1 MINASGPT
9 TDNNSN
15 NTGATPSMTPTPPV
29 NFPTH
34 NPASQHSQFMNG
46 VSTPQPS
53 NPNQAVPPAAPKFPD
68 PTATLLKTTETTM
81 SSSDSGDGA
90 KPKSKMSMKTIIG
103 VVILVIVLL
112 GSGAGFYLTQYTKQ
126 DTRQQAAFPC
136 SSYDNDPTACE
147 NVSGCNF
154 TRVPSSCPS
163 SISTCPSVPGCTV
176 TQGTP
181 GECVGSQNCTN
192 QTTQTACDNAP
203 GGCEWIPGTPARCTG
218 TPTTGVCTGTPT
230 GTPPP
235 ATQPPATPPQGTAQ
249 PTSPPSSPTAAMCP
263 DGSGPAVWCATFDC
277 SVTGD
282 VNRDGQCTSADG
294 VQAQIREGGN
304 CPTPTKRCG
313 QIDYYRAGPSGQ
325 NWDAFCGA
333 PFHHM
338 DECPTGGGTP
348 TPTTQQPAGTYSAA
362 CSPAAPNQ
370 TVGNLTYELKVSN
383 TAPKNIGAVVY
394 FLRFTGANKVKEL
407 TDDFLG
413 IPTWSVGNNTPCS
426 QMETC
431 GYWIKQVNDPNPNAN
446 DPSISFIWDNAT
458 LIDNKGGGVG
468 HKPTINELA
477 TKVQQLIDAGKLPA
491 NYKVPVAAEYR
502 LPDGTRYNF
511 NGADVQMLNITP
523 TACSG
528 TAVPDVAC
536 TGMTGVLKTGPITSL
551 TTPLSYTVTSSG
563 SVSKVELVA
572 HGNFTPPAMGTAWAT
587 IATDATPGDGS
598 FTGTT
603 TYGQMV
609 DALVATGHD
618 RQKLMTSGI
627 VYFANVYGPK
637 GFCTGANVWSN
648 GGGACTRNSQCN
660 GTALLSS
667 VATATPTATP
677 PVVYQC
683 NSTCTSDAQCTGA
696 LGSGYSCYKASTSL
710 LADSSAGNCRLTAN
724 PTSTSCTAAPVVCNS
739 VCTPANANKD
749 SLLPSDDI
757 CTKQNPLWSCDPTSS
772 RCRLTANPTSVSCD
786 AAPLVC
792 NSSCDP
798 NAKKDLCTA
807 ANDKWYCDP
816 TAKACR
822 FKTNPT
828 STSCQPPVGAV
839 ACNQACTTNAQCTS
853 TNANYTCDST
863 SKTCRL
869 SSNPTSTTCEPVPPK
884 CNEACTTNAQCEKG
898 DTDHFCDSTTNTCRL
913 KTNPSS
919 TTCVKP
925 QATPTP
931 TPAIGCNDTC
941 VTNADCSNSNH
952 ICVTTADGRNK
963 CRLESYTTSESCT
976 LPTTSTAQPTL
987 PPQLPATGPA
997 DWMNWLKAGLVTL
1010 GLGAA
1015 LFFLL

>member
-9 TDNNSN
+9 TDTNSN
-15 NTGATPSMTPTPPV
+15 SAGTTPSVTPTVPV

-34 NPASQHSQFMNG
+34 NPASQHSQFMSG
-46 VSTPQPS
+46 VATPQPS

-68 PTATLLKTTETTM
+68 PTSQLIKTTETTETLTG
-81 SSSDSGDGA
+81 SSDDV
-90 KPKSKMSMKTIIG
+90 KPKLKMSMKTIIG
-103 VVILVIVLL
+103 VVVLIIVLF
-112 GSGAGFYLTQYTKQ
+112 GSGAGFYLTQYTQQ
-126 DTRQQAAFPC
+126 DTRQQAA
-136 SSYDNDPTACE
+136 Y
-147 NVSGCNF
+147 
-154 TRVPSSCPS
+154 PS
-163 SISTCPSVPGCTV
+163 
-176 TQGTP
+176 
-181 GECVGSQNCTN
+181 
-192 QTTQTACDNAP
+192 
-203 GGCEWIPGTPARCTG
+203 
-218 TPTTGVCTGTPT
+218 
-230 GTPPP
+230 
-235 ATQPPATPPQGTAQ
+235 
-249 PTSPPSSPTAAMCP
+249 AAMCP

-277 SVTGD
+277 SVSGD
-282 VNRDGQCTSADG
+282 VNGDGQCTSADG
-294 VQAQIREGGN
+294 VQPYIGVD
-304 CPTPTKRCG
+304 CPAPSKRCG

-348 TPTTQQPAGTYSAA
+348 TPAPPQVSCNQACTTDSQCPASLKCLTAYDFNGVWQDSTSSVQSVGTGTITSFKAFVRTTDASSHVEQYMVRNGVIWHRTSVTSTTWQDVTANVSSVGSGTITSFSVYANTSNVIEQWLTRGGQVWYRSNPTGTWENITANFAAVGSGTIHAYTADKYSA
-362 CSPAAPNQ
+362 NH
-370 TVGNLTYELKVSN
+370 GNIVSGYLMRGTQVWQHTSSN
-383 TAPKNIGAVVY
+383 WSLWQDVTANVTSIPGSSGTITSFSMHVNPDGSIRHHAVIG
-394 FLRFTGANKVKEL
+394 GK
-407 TDDFLG
+407 
-413 IPTWSVGNNTPCS
+413 
-426 QMETC
+426 
-431 GYWIKQVNDPNPNAN
+431 
-446 DPSISFIWDNAT
+446 IWVREA
-458 LIDNKGGGVG
+458 L
-468 HKPTINELA
+468 
-477 TKVQQLIDAGKLPA
+477 QLEEKRCRLPA
-491 NYKVPVAAEYR
+491 YPNSGSCQA
-502 LPDGTRYNF
+502 
-511 NGADVQMLNITP
+511 P
-523 TACSG
+523 TA
-528 TAVPDVAC
+528 TAQDVAC
-536 TGMTGVLKTGPITSL
+536 TGMTGVLKTGPITNL
-551 TTPLSYTVTSSG
+551 TAPLSYTVTTSG
-563 SVSKVELVA
+563 NVNKIELVA
-572 HGNFTPPAMGTAWAT
+572 HGNFTPPAMGTGWAT
-587 IATDATPGDGS
+587 IATDTTPNDGG
-598 FTGTT
+598 FTMTGTT

-637 GFCTGANVWSN
+637 GFCTGANVWSV
-648 GGGACTRNSQCN
+648 GGGACTRNAECN
-660 GTALLSS
+660 GTALLTT
-667 VATATPTATP
+667 VATATPTATPTSTP

-683 NSTCTSDAQCTGA
+683 NSTCSTDTQCTGS

-739 VCTPANANKD
+739 VCTPTNTNKD
-749 SLLPSDDI
+749 SLLPADDI
-757 CTKQNPLWSCDPTSS
+757 CTKKNPLWNCDPTTS

-792 NSSCDP
+792 NSSCNP
-798 NAKKDLCTA
+798 SAKSDLCTA

-816 TAKACR
+816 TASACR

-828 STSCQPPVGAV
+828 STSCQPPVGSV
-839 ACNQACTTNAQCTS
+839 ACNQACTSNAQCTS

-863 SKTCRL
+863 SNTCRL

-898 DTDHFCDSTTNTCRL
+898 DPDHYCDSTTNTCRL
-913 KTNPSS
+913 ETNPSS
-919 TTCVKP
+919 TTCVEP
-925 QATPTP
+925 AATPTP
-931 TPAIGCNDTC
+931 TPAIGCNDSC

-952 ICVTTADGRNK
+952 ICVTTADGSNK